1 MKTAIAVTEPGAGTD
16 LLGGMITTAV
26 PDGDGFR
33 INGAKIWSTMAH
45 VSDYLLLLATT
56 DPNAEKASRGK
67 TLFLVDARQDGVVA
81 RPIPKLGMRCVGSC
95 EVQLDNAYVPATH
108 VIGEVNKGWSHILST
123 LNNERILVAAMC
135 TGILRAVIEEAVA
148 YATEREAFGK
158 KIGEFQAISTGSPRC
173 RCGSMQAEL
182 VTYKASWLTTRTCR
196 AASSRRRPRRSA
208 PSTRPWA
215 ADRGIQILG
224 GMGYSAEY
232 QMQRYWRDVRL
243 YQIGPVTNQMV
254 RNIVAESVGLPAQLL
269 MASERYP
276 HVVTPL
282 RIRGLELR
290 NRITRTAHGTG
301 YCVDGKVTER
311 LIAYHEARARG
322 GVGSALHSNVL
333 RPSVVA
339 GPSARRTA
347 TTWSTGSRRS
357 PSGCTPRT
365 REVFAQLWHG
375 GGQAQ
380 PADGSP
386 SWAASPL
393 ADPIRGRVAR
403 R

>member
-1 MKTAIAVTEPGAGTD
+1 MNQFNTKSIQRFASDDLKQELIPQLVEGKVKTAIAVTEPGAGTD

-56 DPNAEKASRGK
+56 DENAEKASRGK
-67 TLFLVDARQDGVVA
+67 SLFLVDARQDGIVA

-158 KIGEFQAISTGSPRC
+158 KVGEFQAISHWIAE
-173 RCGSMQAEL
+173 MQMGLMQSEL
-182 VTYKASWLTTRTCR
+182 VTYKASWLYDNDLPCGVESS
-196 AASSRRRPRRSA
+196 AAKAICSEYA
-208 PSTRPWA
+208 TWA

-254 RNIVAESVGLPAQLL
+254 RNIVAESLGLP
-269 MASERYP
+269 
-276 HVVTPL
+276 
-282 RIRGLELR
+282 
-290 NRITRTAHGTG
+290 
-301 YCVDGKVTER
+301 
-311 LIAYHEARARG
+311 
-322 GVGSALHSNVL
+322 
-333 RPSVVA
+333 
-339 GPSARRTA
+339 
-347 TTWSTGSRRS
+347 RS
-357 PSGCTPRT
+357 
-365 REVFAQLWHG
+365 F
-375 GGQAQ
+375 
-380 PADGSP
+380 
-386 SWAASPL
+386 
-393 ADPIRGRVAR
+393 
-403 R
+403 